1 VAWGFA
7 EFLICR
13 EIVLYK
19 IAAWSSVVVAVA
31 VVIAVFGLYPREA
44 APVQPINFSHKLHAG
59 DYKMNCFYCHI
70 NARRSVVAG
79 VPSMQLCMG
88 CHKNVGKDKP
98 EIQKFTRLWQERRP
112 IEWIKV
118 NDLPDFVYFSHKR
131 HISAEVPCAT
141 CHGQVE
147 KMDRVSQGPVHTM
160 ESCVN
165 CHVERK
171 ASVDCWTC
179 HK

>member
-1 VAWGFA
+1 V
-7 EFLICR
+7 FL
-13 EIVLYK
+13 K
-19 IAAWSSVVVAVA
+19 AAAATAATVA
-31 VVIAVFGLYPREA
+31 VVVLIAIIVFNPRDA

-59 DYKMNCFYCHI
+59 DYKIGCFYCHI

-88 CHKNVGKDKP
+88 CHKNVGKEKP
-98 EIQKFTRLWQERRP
+98 EIQKLSRLWEQRRP
-112 IEWIKV
+112 VEWIKV

-131 HISAEVPCAT
+131 HISAEVACET
-141 CHGQVE
+141 CHGQVDQME
-147 KMDRVSQGPVHTM
+147 RVSQGPIHTM

>member
-1 VAWGFA
+1 
-7 EFLICR
+7 
-13 EIVLYK
+13 VLTK
-19 IAAWSSVVVAVA
+19 IAACSSL
-31 VVIAVFGLYPREA
+31 VIALAVLLAIFGFYPHEA

-59 DYKMNCFYCHI
+59 DYKIECAYCHI

-88 CHKNVGKDKP
+88 CHKNVAKEKP
-98 EIQKFTRLWQERRP
+98 EIQKLIRLWEQRRP

-118 NDLPDFVYFSHKR
+118 NDLPDFVYFTHKR
-131 HISAEVPCAT
+131 HIAAEVACQT
-141 CHGQVE
+141 CHGEVASME
-147 KMDRVSQGPVHTM
+147 RVSKGRVLTM
-160 ESCVN
+160 ETCVN
-165 CHVERK
+165 CHLERK